1 MYSVFLKYI
10 IFLFGAQ
17 ILIINSVADR
27 LSKYGYSDDHE
38 GVSKLLK
45 NLNNDYDADL
55 INDLIRKLESNDFA
69 VREKATFE
77 LSQIP
82 LLDREAIKLK
92 LDGFSLEQK
101 TRLQRVLKEN
111 SHEKFIRLLIVMN
124 ESIVENKYK
133 GLLKEL
139 WKSSDRVKSEQYSN
153 LWDMYRDAS
162 IETSVN
168 DDVDLIKNSVLSD
181 NGIIRYSTI
190 PTLIKLLGNES
201 ESYLLKLVN
210 DNNDQIKW
218 AISEALMKFQNP
230 QCLIPLVD
238 LLICDQDF
246 GLRWRS
252 LEALRKLTGQEFGYY
267 AAGNADDRKEPA
279 KKWRKWV
286 NDNLEIADLNFNNAA
301 SNEVISLFNGINL
314 DDWIERPLDGFLADG
329 ADGADGANDGWE
341 ATDGMILTKKGK
353 RSALVHKISFLNYE
367 LNFEYKLLE
376 RSSDSGIGIFVGDN
390 NKGYLEVQLYPNRS
404 GDLYK
409 IGSDVEF
416 KLDDENM
423 LRFNS
428 RKFKESN
435 EENGEWN
442 KMNIKIINGQA
453 EISINGEIQNR
464 AFNDQM
470 KPSKILLRNE
480 GSSVGFKNLIVKKL

>member
-10 IFLFGAQ
+10 IFLFGTQ
-17 ILIINSVADR
+17 ILIINSAADR

-45 NLNNDYDADL
+45 KLNNDYDADL

-139 WKSSDRVKSEQYSN
+139 WKSTDRVKSEQYSN

-190 PTLIKLLGNES
+190 PTLIKILGNES

-230 QCLIPLVD
+230 QCLIPLVN
-238 LLICDQDF
+238 LLMCDQDF

-267 AAGNADDRKEPA
+267 AAGNANERKEPA

-286 NDNLEIADLNFNNAA
+286 NDNLEIADLNFNNAV

-314 DDWIERPLDGFLADG
+314 DNWIERPLDGFLADG
-329 ADGADGANDGWE
+329 ADGADGADDGWE

-353 RSALVHKISFLNYE
+353 RSALVSKTSFLNY
-367 LNFEYKLLE
+367 
-376 RSSDSGIGIFVGDN
+376 
-390 NKGYLEVQLYPNRS
+390 
-404 GDLYK
+404 
-409 IGSDVEF
+409 
-416 KLDDENM
+416 
-423 LRFNS
+423 
-428 RKFKESN
+428 
-435 EENGEWN
+435 
-442 KMNIKIINGQA
+442 
-453 EISINGEIQNR
+453 
-464 AFNDQM
+464 
-470 KPSKILLRNE
+470 
-480 GSSVGFKNLIVKKL
+480 